1 MSKFDELLNRL
12 DGVRKADKGNY
23 ICRCPAHDDRMA
35 SLTIKEAD
43 DGRVLL
49 NCFAGCGA
57 LQILNS
63 IGMDWD
69 ALFPDT
75 RETLRPVKQRISSR
89 AAFEQMS
96 LESTIV
102 FHYAKMIKAGEEVD
116 MARLNDS
123 IANIERVR
131 NLMGF
136 I

>member
-1 MSKFDELLNRL
+1 
-12 DGVRKADKGNY
+12 
-23 ICRCPAHDDRMA
+23 
-35 SLTIKEAD
+35 
-43 DGRVLL
+43 
-49 NCFAGCGA
+49 
-57 LQILNS
+57 
-63 IGMDWD
+63 MDWD

-116 MARLNDS
+116 MARLNES